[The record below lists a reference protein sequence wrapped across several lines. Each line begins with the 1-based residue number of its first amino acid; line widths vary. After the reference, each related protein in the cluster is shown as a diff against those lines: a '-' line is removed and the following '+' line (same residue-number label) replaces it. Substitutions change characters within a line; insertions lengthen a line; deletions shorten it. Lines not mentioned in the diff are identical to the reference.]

1 MKQRKIK
8 IEVFKIE
15 NAVKTIIFF
24 KDNCTP
30 QDIISSLS
38 LFGDDGVRFSIF
50 VDDVELSVPQQ
61 QN

>member
-15 NAVKTIIFF
+15 DAVKTTIFF
-24 KDNCTP
+24 KDNCSP

-38 LFGDDGVRFSIF
+38 LFGDDGVRFNIF
-50 VDDVELSVPQQ
+50 VDDVEMSTDLK